1 MERIVYGS
9 VVADKVKSDV
19 RNYIGQLK
27 EKGKRLPHLVVILI
41 GSNQASQAYVRG
53 KGRDCEEVGIQNTTL
68 RYDDISEQELLE
80 KIEALNAD
88 TDVDGI
94 LVQLPLPEHINEKR
108 VLETISPLKDVDGFH
123 PQNVGK
129 MYIGKKALL
138 PCTPKGI
145 IRILEKLGFDDL
157 TGKKAA
163 VFGRSNIVGKP
174 IAKLLLDKNATVT
187 ICHSKTKNIIEEA
200 RQADIIVSAM
210 GQAKLVKK
218 EWIKEGAV
226 VIDVGMNRDEQGK
239 LCGDVDLEDVI
250 GRVSYI
256 TPVPKGVGLITRA
269 MLLENTI
276 EAYRGGIKKD
286 F

>member
-1 MERIVYGS
+1 MEKIVYGS

-19 RNYIGQLK
+19 RNYIGQMK
-27 EKGKRLPHLVVILI
+27 EDGKRLPHLVVILI

-68 RYDDISEQELLE
+68 RYDDISEQELLQ

-88 TDVDGI
+88 TAVDGI

-129 MYIGKKALL
+129 MYIGEKNLL

-145 IRILEKLGFDDL
+145 IRILEELGFDDL
-157 TGKKAA
+157 IGKKAV

-226 VIDVGMNRDEQGK
+226 VIDVGMNRDDQGK

-250 GRVSYI
+250 DRVSYI

-276 EAYRGGIKKD
+276 EAYQGGV
-286 F
+286 

>member
-1 MERIVYGS
+1 MEKIVYGS

-27 EKGKRLPHLVVILI
+27 EEGKRFPHLVVILI

-88 TDVDGI
+88 TAVDGI

-129 MYIGKKALL
+129 MYIGEKTFL

-145 IRILEKLGFDDL
+145 IRILEELGFDDL

-226 VIDVGMNRDEQGK
+226 VIDVGMNRDDQGK
-239 LCGDVDLEDVI
+239 LCGDVDLQDVI
-250 GRVSYI
+250 DRVSHI
-256 TPVPKGVGLITRA
+256 TPVPGGVGLITRA

-276 EAYRGGIKKD
+276 EAYQGGV
-286 F
+286 

>member
-53 KGRDCEEVGIQNTTL
+53 KGRDCKEVGIQNTTL

-129 MYIGKKALL
+129 MYIGEKALL

-157 TGKKAA
+157 TGKKAV

-276 EAYRGGIKKD
+276 EAYRGGI
-286 F
+286 

>member
-1 MERIVYGS
+1 M
-9 VVADKVKSDV
+9 
-19 RNYIGQLK
+19 
-27 EKGKRLPHLVVILI
+27 
-41 GSNQASQAYVRG
+41 
-53 KGRDCEEVGIQNTTL
+53 
-68 RYDDISEQELLE
+68 EQELLE
-80 KIEALNAD
+80 KIEALNED

-108 VLETISPLKDVDGFH
+108 ILEAISLLKDVDGFH

-129 MYIGKKALL
+129 MYIGEKTLL

-145 IRILEKLGFDDL
+145 IRILEELGFDDL
-157 TGKKAA
+157 TGKKAV

-210 GQAKLVKK
+210 GQARLVKK

-239 LCGDVDLEDVI
+239 LCGDVDLQDVI
-250 GRVSYI
+250 DRVSYI
-256 TPVPKGVGLITRA
+256 TPVPGGVGLITRA

-276 EAYRGGIKKD
+276 EAYQGGV
-286 F
+286 

>member
-1 MERIVYGS
+1 MEKIVYGS

-27 EKGKRLPHLVVILI
+27 EEGKRLPHLVVILI

-80 KIEALNAD
+80 KIEELNAD
-88 TDVDGI
+88 TAVDGI

-129 MYIGKKALL
+129 MYIGEKTLL

-145 IRILEKLGFDDL
+145 IRILEELGFDDL
-157 TGKKAA
+157 AGKKAA

-250 GRVSYI
+250 DRVSHI
-256 TPVPKGVGLITRA
+256 TPVPRGVGLITRA

-276 EAYRGGIKKD
+276 EAYQGGV
-286 F
+286 

>member
-1 MERIVYGS
+1 MEKIVYGS

-27 EKGKRLPHLVVILI
+27 EEGKRLPHLVVILI

-80 KIEALNAD
+80 KIEELNAD
-88 TDVDGI
+88 TAVDGI

-129 MYIGKKALL
+129 MYIGEKTLL

-145 IRILEKLGFDDL
+145 IRILEELGFDDL
-157 TGKKAA
+157 AGKKAA

-250 GRVSYI
+250 DRVSHI
-256 TPVPKGVGLITRA
+256 TPVPRGVGLITRA

-276 EAYRGGIKKD
+276 EAYRGGV
-286 F
+286 

>member
-1 MERIVYGS
+1 MEKIVYGS

-27 EKGKRLPHLVVILI
+27 EEGKRLPHLVVILI

-80 KIEALNAD
+80 KIEELNAD
-88 TDVDGI
+88 TAVDGI

-129 MYIGKKALL
+129 MYIGEKTLL

-145 IRILEKLGFDDL
+145 IRILEELGFDDL

-250 GRVSYI
+250 DRVSHI
-256 TPVPKGVGLITRA
+256 TPVPRGVGLITRA

-276 EAYRGGIKKD
+276 EAYQGGV
-286 F
+286 

>member
-1 MERIVYGS
+1 MEKIVYGS

-19 RNYIGQLK
+19 RNYIGQMK
-27 EKGKRLPHLVVILI
+27 EDGKRLPHLVVILI

-68 RYDDISEQELLE
+68 RYDDISEQELLQ

-88 TDVDGI
+88 TAVDGI

-129 MYIGKKALL
+129 MYIGEKNLL
-138 PCTPKGI
+138 PYTPKGI
-145 IRILEKLGFDDL
+145 IRILEELGFDDL
-157 TGKKAA
+157 IGKKAV

-226 VIDVGMNRDEQGK
+226 VIDVGMNRDDQGK

-250 GRVSYI
+250 DRVSYI

-276 EAYRGGIKKD
+276 EAYQGGV
-286 F
+286 

>member
-1 MERIVYGS
+1 MEKIVYGS
-9 VVADKVKSDV
+9 AVADKVKSDV

-27 EKGKRLPHLVVILI
+27 KEGKRLPHLVVILI

-80 KIEALNAD
+80 KIEALNGD
-88 TDVDGI
+88 TAVDGI
-94 LVQLPLPEHINEKR
+94 LVQLPLPEHISEKR
-108 VLETISPLKDVDGFH
+108 VLEAISPLKDVDGFH

-129 MYIGKKALL
+129 MYIGEKTLL

-145 IRILEKLGFDDL
+145 IRILEELGFDDL
-157 TGKKAA
+157 TGKKAV

-210 GQAKLVKK
+210 GQARLVKK

-256 TPVPKGVGLITRA
+256 TPVPKGVGLVTRA

-276 EAYRGGIKKD
+276 EAYRGSV
-286 F
+286 

>member
-1 MERIVYGS
+1 MEKIVYGS

-19 RNYIGQLK
+19 RNYIGQMK
-27 EKGKRLPHLVVILI
+27 EDGKRLPHLVVILI

-68 RYDDISEQELLE
+68 RYDDISEQELLQ

-88 TDVDGI
+88 TAVDGI

-129 MYIGKKALL
+129 MYIGEKNLL

-157 TGKKAA
+157 IGKKAV

-226 VIDVGMNRDEQGK
+226 VIDVGMNRDDQGK

-250 GRVSYI
+250 DRVSYI

-276 EAYRGGIKKD
+276 EAYQGGV
-286 F
+286 

>member
-1 MERIVYGS
+1 MEKIVYGS

-19 RNYIGQLK
+19 RNYIGKLK
-27 EKGKRLPHLVVILI
+27 EEGKRIPHLVVILI

-53 KGRDCEEVGIQNTTL
+53 KGKDCEEVGIQNTTL
-68 RYDDISEQELLE
+68 RYDDISEKELLE

-108 VLETISPLKDVDGFH
+108 VLEAISPLKDVDGFH

-129 MYIGKKALL
+129 MYIGEKALL

-145 IRILEKLGFDDL
+145 IRILEELGFDDL
-157 TGKKAA
+157 RGRKAV

-250 GRVSYI
+250 DRVSYI

-276 EAYRGGIKKD
+276 EAYQGGV
-286 F
+286 

>member
-1 MERIVYGS
+1 MEKIVYGS

-27 EKGKRLPHLVVILI
+27 EEGKRLPHLVVILI

-80 KIEALNAD
+80 KIEELNAD
-88 TDVDGI
+88 TAVDGI

-129 MYIGKKALL
+129 MYIGEKTLL

-145 IRILEKLGFDDL
+145 IRILEELGFDDL

-187 ICHSKTKNIIEEA
+187 ICHSKTKNITEEA

-250 GRVSYI
+250 DRVSHI
-256 TPVPKGVGLITRA
+256 TPVPRGVGLITRA

-276 EAYRGGIKKD
+276 EAYQGGV
-286 F
+286 

>member
-1 MERIVYGS
+1 MEKIVYGS

-27 EKGKRLPHLVVILI
+27 EEGKRLPHLVVILI
-41 GSNQASQAYVRG
+41 GGNPASQVYVKG

-68 RYDDISEQELLE
+68 RYDDILEQELLE
-80 KIEALNAD
+80 KIEALNED

-108 VLETISPLKDVDGFH
+108 ILEAISPLKDVDGFH

-129 MYIGKKALL
+129 MYIGEKTLL

-145 IRILEKLGFDDL
+145 IRILEELGFDDL
-157 TGKKAA
+157 TGKKAV

-210 GQAKLVKK
+210 GQARLVKK

-250 GRVSYI
+250 DRASYI

-276 EAYRGGIKKD
+276 EAYRDGV
-286 F
+286 